1 LEETTVKIAI
11 VGAGTIGADLTRKLS
26 ALGHQVSVANS
37 RGADTLAD
45 LAAETGAIPA
55 DLADVARGA
64 EVVILALPTKS
75 IPDLPQKL
83 LAGAARNVVVV
94 DLTNYA
100 PRQRDGLI
108 AEIENG
114 EIESRWTEGQIG
126 HPVVKALNT
135 LGARQLAE
143 LGTEVAAERI
153 ALPVAGDDQGAKGLV
168 TELIDE
174 LGFDVVDTGGLDES
188 WRQQPGSPVFST
200 ALDAAGVE
208 RGLAA
213 ADPERPEAWR
223 AVDGAEH
230 RAHIHDPFFHVG
242 FVVRDLS
249 TAMDEL
255 STVLGTRWRP
265 IVEARVPFVGE
276 EGEVEIDVRTV
287 YSTGGPPAIE
297 LIEAVPGSVLAGSG
311 EMSFHHLGV
320 WTEDLERSSGDLT
333 RSGWPCAATVAGA
346 DGKPNR
352 FTLQQT
358 PHGFFV
364 ELFDVAAARYPD
376 LLPDRTGGIDY
387 RSLTA

>member
-1 LEETTVKIAI
+1 MKIAI
-11 VGAGTIGADLTRKLS
+11 VGAGTIGAYLTRKLS

-55 DLADVARGA
+55 DLADVATGA
-64 EVVILALPTKS
+64 EVVVLALPTKS

-83 LAGAARNVVVV
+83 LAGAAPNVVVV

-135 LGARQLAE
+135 LGARQLVE
-143 LGTEVAAERI
+143 LGTEVRAERV
-153 ALPVAGDDQGAKGLV
+153 ALPVAGDDQGAKELVEGLV
-168 TELIDE
+168 DE
-174 LGFDVVDTGGLDES
+174 LGFNPVDAGGLDES
-188 WRQQPGSPVFST
+188 WRQQPGSPVFTT
-200 ALDAAGVE
+200 ALDAAAVE

-223 AVDGAEH
+223 AVDAAEH
-230 RAHIHDPFFHVG
+230 GAHIHDPFFHVG

-249 TAMDEL
+249 TAMNEL
-255 STVLGTRWRP
+255 STLLGTRWRS
-265 IVEARVPFVGE
+265 IVEARIPFVGK

-287 YSTGGPPAIE
+287 YSAGGPPAIE
-297 LIEAVPGSVLAGSG
+297 LIEAVPDSVLAGAG

-333 RSGWPCAATVAGA
+333 RCGWPCAATVAGA

-358 PHGFFV
+358 PHGFFI

-376 LLPDRTGGIDY
+376 LLP
-387 RSLTA
+387 

>member
-83 LAGAARNVVVV
+83 LAGAAPNVVVV

-135 LGARQLAE
+135 LGARQLAG
-143 LGTEVAAERI
+143 LGTEIAAERI
-153 ALPVAGDDQGAKGLV
+153 ALPVAGDDPGAKGLV
-168 TELIDE
+168 AGLIDE
-174 LGFDVVDTGGLDES
+174 LGFDVVDAGGLDES
-188 WRQQPGSPVFST
+188 WRQQPGSPVFTS
-200 ALDAAGVE
+200 ALDAAAVE

-223 AVDGAEH
+223 AVDGAENG
-230 RAHIHDPFFHVG
+230 AHIHDPFFHVG

-249 TAMDEL
+249 TAMNEL

-276 EGEVEIDVRTV
+276 GGEVEIDVRTV

-297 LIEAVPGSVLAGSG
+297 LIEAVPGSVLAGAGAG

-320 WTEDLERSSGDLT
+320 WTEDLEESSTHLT
-333 RSGWPCAATVAGA
+333 ECDWPCVATVAGA

-358 PHGFFV
+358 RHGFFV

-376 LLPDRTGGIDY
+376 LLPDRTGG
-387 RSLTA
+387 LATAP